1 MTMTPTRLFILPLV
15 ALLSTLAGAQT
26 DPFGQSDPFAQGA
39 PPLDGAVTLR
49 VVPSKQSVAPGE
61 ELVLAVEF
69 SIQSGWHTWP
79 AEKPVTTPELDGI
92 WQSIPTTISAKVDG
106 ARIGP
111 TQWPDPHLTPTRAV
125 SSELVEILMY
135 EGAPV
140 AYVPLIVGSD
150 IQPGELSIDIS
161 FFYQACD
168 ENVCDMPRTLTS
180 TVVLEVVAE
189 PVVSDAPDAAL
200 FGDFDQRVF
209 ARQAEWDGAPAAT
222 SGSESETQ
230 RPSFLGFEIPENAG
244 LVVLALL
251 AAVGGFVLN
260 LTPCVLPVIPIKIM
274 AISQH
279 ADTPAK
285 SMKLGLWMAAGV
297 VAFWAGIGLPVA
309 LLTSVID
316 PSRLIF
322 GHWWV
327 TLGIGVLIAAMGVGI
342 MGMFN
347 ITLPQKLYLINPK
360 ADTAH
365 GSFLFGVMT
374 AVLGLPCFGFVAGAL
389 LAGAATLPS
398 STILVIFTSLGMG
411 MALPYIVLSAKP
423 GLVEK
428 IPRTGPASE
437 LVKQVMGLLLL
448 AAAAFFIGAGVVA
461 VISETAGPSPD
472 LPWWWKQVHWWVVA
486 ALGTAAGGWLI
497 FRTIQITKKTPN
509 RVSMAIIAL
518 ILSAVPVVYVVNKT
532 IKARDDFWIP
542 YTPEILQASLDEGK
556 VVVID
561 FTAEWCLNCKMLEVI
576 LNREP
581 VKSQLLASGVVPL
594 IADNTV
600 DSAPGWDKM
609 AELGQTG
616 IPLLVIYGPGL
627 DEPWQANSYTAST
640 VLKALERAHGKAEGS
655 E

>member
-1 MTMTPTRLFILPLV
+1 MTLTTRLLFVAILS
-15 ALLSTLAGAQT
+15 LLGGLAGAQV
-26 DPFGQSDPFAQGA
+26 DPFGQPDPFAQA
-39 PPLDGAVTLR
+39 SPPQDGAVALR
-49 VVPSKQSVAPGE
+49 AVPSKRQVAPGE
-61 ELVLAVEF
+61 ELAIAVEF
-69 SIQSGWHTWP
+69 AIRPGWHTWP
-79 AEKPVTTPELDGI
+79 AGEPVSTPSLEN
-92 WQSIPTTISAKVDG
+92 WESIPTTLTVKVEG
-106 ARIGP
+106 TRVGP
-111 TQWPDPHLTPTRAV
+111 IQWPEPHLTPTRAIDPPN
-125 SSELVEILMY
+125 EVEILMY
-135 EGAPV
+135 EGSPV
-140 AYVPLIVGSD
+140 AYVPMIVSPD
-150 IQPGELSIDIS
+150 AEPGELSIDLS

-168 ENVCDMPRTLTS
+168 ENVCDRPRTIKES
-180 TVVLEVVAE
+180 VMLEIVPE
-189 PVVSDAPDAAL
+189 PVAAGAPEGAL
-200 FGDFDQRVF
+200 FRDFDQRVF
-209 ARQAEWDGAPAAT
+209 ARQGEWDSQLAAPPSA
-222 SGSESETQ
+222 ETKTR
-230 RPSFLGFEIPENAG
+230 RPSFLGFEVPDNAG

-251 AAVGGFVLN
+251 SAIGGLVLN

-279 ADTPAK
+279 ADTPGK
-285 SMKLGLWMAAGV
+285 SMRLGLWMAAGV

-322 GHWWV
+322 GTWWV
-327 TLGIGVLIAAMGVGI
+327 TLGIGVVIAAMGVGI

-347 ITLPQKLYLINPK
+347 ITLPQKVYMVNPK

-365 GSFLFGVMT
+365 GSFMFGVMT

-389 LAGAATLPS
+389 LAGAATLPAT
-398 STILVIFTSLGMG
+398 TILVIFTSLGVG

-423 GLVEK
+423 GLVER

-461 VISETAGPSPD
+461 LVSKVAGPAPD
-472 LPWWWKQVHWWVVA
+472 LPWWWKQVHWWAVA
-486 ALGTAAGGWLI
+486 LLGVSAGGWLI
-497 FRTIQITKKTPN
+497 VRTIQITKKTPN
-509 RVSMAIIAL
+509 RASMVIIGL
-518 ILSAVPVVYVVNKT
+518 ILAALPATYVVAKT

-542 YTPEILQASLDEGK
+542 YTPDVLQAALDEGK

-561 FTAEWCLNCKMLEVI
+561 FTAEWCLNCKALEVI
-576 LNREP
+576 LNRDP
-581 VKSQLLASGVVPL
+581 VKTELLATSVVPL

-640 VLKALERAHGKAEGS
+640 VMKALERAHGTPDGPE
-655 E
+655 